1 MDSNEHEEEIVQHA
15 PNGIAS
21 KQSNK
26 QTSKRASKQ
35 TSKQASKQ
43 TNEQLQAMYPS
54 VPSMEM
60 IFGAT
65 KSKTLSSTSV
75 QSDLAGELVVDIF
88 SVY

>member
-15 PNGIAS
+15 PNGIAR

-26 QTSKRASKQ
+26 QTSKQANEQASKQ
-35 TSKQASKQ
+35 TSNYKQ
-43 TNEQLQAMYPS
+43 YPS